1 MTGNAD
7 HDALAIEEEP
17 IALIVTDRI
26 FFSPWQLLRL
36 CPSDITKSGETPI
49 LEAFFFFISVE
60 GINCSD
66 LSQLRIETH
75 VLSKPRAQYD
85 IRKESFE
92 PRVFLKPINV
102 SLTFSRNRLLSSYC
116 LLSVHQTP
124 LLLIHHH
131 SYYFFSKGLKRL

>member
-49 LEAFFFFISVE
+49 LEAFFFS
-60 GINCSD
+60 S
-66 LSQLRIETH
+66 R
-75 VLSKPRAQYD
+75 
-85 IRKESFE
+85 
-92 PRVFLKPINV
+92 LKA
-102 SLTFSRNRLLSSYC
+102 LT
-116 LLSVHQTP
+116 VQTY
-124 LLLIHHH
+124 HN
-131 SYYFFSKGLKRL
+131 YG